1 MNLVPNKD
9 YITRNGTRVTI
20 HNITEGSSF
29 SVKGSVWR
37 MFRGKYVPRIFAV
50 WKPCG
55 QYLAVG
61 TSPLDIVGEWTA
73 QAGTLIRIK

>member
-1 MNLVPNKD
+1 MNIVPNKD

-20 HNITEGSSF
+20 HAVQGGSSF

-37 MFRGKYVPRIFAV
+37 MFRGKYVPRTFAV
-50 WKPCG
+50 WMPSG

-61 TSPLDIVGEWTA
+61 TSPLDIVGEWSA
-73 QAGTLIRIK
+73 